1 MARSSNTARTSNE
14 LHATAARTKYG
25 AFVPDATHSE
35 AKEQGIYDNTRKIG
49 ALRRAGAAC
58 VCWRESW
65 SLWSAPTYCLVQPMQ
80 QKQDLS

>member
-35 AKEQGIYDNTRKIG
+35 AKEQGIYDNMHVF
-49 ALRRAGAAC
+49 AHL
-58 VCWRESW
+58 
-65 SLWSAPTYCLVQPMQ
+65 
-80 QKQDLS
+80 